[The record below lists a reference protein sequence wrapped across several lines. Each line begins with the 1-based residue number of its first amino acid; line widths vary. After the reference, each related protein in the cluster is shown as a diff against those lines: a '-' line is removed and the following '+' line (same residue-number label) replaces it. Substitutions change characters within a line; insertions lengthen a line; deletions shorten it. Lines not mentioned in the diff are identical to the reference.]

1 MDWTYVILY
10 NKLVKIILLLA
21 SPKMDLKQYKMY
33 RAKKFPLPAPSSTIK
48 SK

>member
-21 SPKMDLKQYKMY
+21 FAENGFK
-33 RAKKFPLPAPSSTIK
+33 TIQNV
-48 SK
+48 SC